1 MLAEF
6 DPVIQEHV
14 HRITNEETQAHYLD
28 NLKGNRLTPFPN

>member
-14 HRITNEETQAHYLD
+14 RRIINEETQVHYL
-28 NLKGNRLTPFPN
+28 GISWY